1 MPNLDPAID
10 ELSAVQADDRL
21 LDALG
26 SATPGTAG
34 NLVDDELNA
43 LMLAWRN
50 DIESI
55 DPGDLV
61 DLDTAA
67 ATIAYATRSWW
78 DTLPG
83 LKTAALLLLLAVIV
97 AVALVLTATDTGSA
111 L

>member
-1 MPNLDPAID
+1 MPNLDPALD

-34 NLVDDELNA
+34 SLVDDELNA

-50 DIESI
+50 ETEAAPMPPLI
-55 DPGDLV
+55 DA
-61 DLDTAA
+61 DTAVA
-67 ATIAYATRSWW
+67 LLARTANWW
-78 DTLPG
+78 TTNTA
-83 LKTAALLLLLAVIV
+83 LKLAALLLLLAVIV
-97 AVALVLTATDTGSA
+97 VVALVLTATDAGGA